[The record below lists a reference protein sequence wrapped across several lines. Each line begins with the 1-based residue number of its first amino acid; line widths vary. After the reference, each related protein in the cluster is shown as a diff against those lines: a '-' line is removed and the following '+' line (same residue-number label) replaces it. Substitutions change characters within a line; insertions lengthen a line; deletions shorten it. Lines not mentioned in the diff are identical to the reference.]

1 MKNISRNLTML
12 CDFYELTMANGY
24 FHCEIRDK
32 ITYFDVFY
40 RDNPDDG
47 GYAIVAGLEQ
57 IVEYINDLHFD
68 EGDIA
73 YLRSKGCFGE
83 DFLDYLRTFRFTG
96 DMWAVPEGTVVVP
109 GEPLITVRA
118 PAIEAQFIETYLLL
132 MINHQSL
139 IATKASRLT
148 RSAKGRAV
156 SEFGSRRAQGA
167 DAAILGAR
175 AAYIG
180 GCNNTACTIT
190 DEVYGVP
197 TTGTMAHSWVQMFD
211 DEYTAFKT
219 YCEIYPNNATLLV
232 DTYNVL
238 ESGVPNAIRAFKE
251 VLAPRG
257 ITKCAVRIDS
267 GDITYLSKK
276 VRKMLDEA
284 ELFDC
289 KIVASNSLDE
299 YIIREVIR
307 QGAAIDAFGVGER
320 LITAKS
326 DPVFGAVYK
335 LVAVENSDGS
345 IKPKIKLSENVG
357 KITTPH
363 FKKVYRLIDRETGMA
378 EADLIC
384 VHDETVDDSG
394 ELEIFDPVHTWKT
407 KTMTHFRA
415 VELLCPIYEGGR
427 QVYEL
432 PTLSQIREHCAQSLR
447 QMWDE
452 VRRFTNPHN
461 YYVDLSDKLWNIKND
476 MIQERRNPKR

>member
-1 MKNISRNLTML
+1 
-12 CDFYELTMANGY
+12 
-24 FHCEIRDK
+24 
-32 ITYFDVFY
+32 
-40 RDNPDDG
+40 
-47 GYAIVAGLEQ
+47 
-57 IVEYINDLHFD
+57 
-68 EGDIA
+68 
-73 YLRSKGCFGE
+73 
-83 DFLDYLRTFRFTG
+83 
-96 DMWAVPEGTVVVP
+96 
-109 GEPLITVRA
+109 
-118 PAIEAQFIETYLLL
+118 
-132 MINHQSL
+132 
-139 IATKASRLT
+139 
-148 RSAKGRAV
+148 
-156 SEFGSRRAQGA
+156 
-167 DAAILGAR
+167 
-175 AAYIG
+175 
-180 GCNNTACTIT
+180 
-190 DEVYGVP
+190 
-197 TTGTMAHSWVQMFD
+197 
-211 DEYTAFKT
+211 
-219 YCEIYPNNATLLV
+219 
-232 DTYNVL
+232 
-238 ESGVPNAIRAFKE
+238 
-251 VLAPRG
+251 
-257 ITKCAVRIDS
+257 
-267 GDITYLSKK
+267 
-276 VRKMLDEA
+276 MLDEA
-284 ELFDC
+284 ELSDC

>member
-24 FHCEIRDK
+24 FHSEIRDK

-47 GYAIVAGLEQ
+47 GYAIAAGLEQ
-57 IVEYINDLHFD
+57 IVEYINDLHF
-68 EGDIA
+68 EEEDIE

-96 DMWAVPEGTVVVP
+96 DMWAVPEGTVVFP
-109 GEPLITVRA
+109 SEPLITVRA

-148 RSAKGRAV
+148 RSAKGRAI

-180 GCNNTACTIT
+180 GCNNTACTISE
-190 DEVYGVP
+190 EVFGVP
-197 TTGTMAHSWVQMFD
+197 ATGTMAHSWVQMFD

-219 YCEIYPNNATLLV
+219 YCEIYPNNATLLI

-251 VLAPRG
+251 VLLPRG
-257 ITKCAVRIDS
+257 ITRCAVRIDS

-299 YIIREVIR
+299 YLIREVIR

-335 LVAVENSDGS
+335 LVAVENPDGS

-384 VHDETVDDSG
+384 VHDETVDDTRP
-394 ELEIFDPVHTWKT
+394 LEIFDPVHTWKT
-407 KTMTHFRA
+407 KTMTNFKA
-415 VELLCPIYEGGR
+415 VDLLLPIYESGR

-432 PTLSQIREHCAQSLR
+432 PTLEEIRAWCAQSIAG
-447 QMWDE
+447 MWDE

-461 YYVDLSDKLWNIKND
+461 YYVDLSEKLWSIKND

>member
-1 MKNISRNLTML
+1 
-12 CDFYELTMANGY
+12 
-24 FHCEIRDK
+24 
-32 ITYFDVFY
+32 
-40 RDNPDDG
+40 
-47 GYAIVAGLEQ
+47 
-57 IVEYINDLHFD
+57 
-68 EGDIA
+68 
-73 YLRSKGCFGE
+73 
-83 DFLDYLRTFRFTG
+83 
-96 DMWAVPEGTVVVP
+96 MWAVPEGTVVFP

-139 IATKASRLT
+139 IATKASRLA
-148 RSAKGRAV
+148 RSAKGRAI
-156 SEFGSRRAQGA
+156 SEFGSRRAHGA

-180 GCNNTACTIT
+180 GCNNSACTIS
-190 DEVYGVP
+190 DEAYGVP
-197 TTGTMAHSWVQMFD
+197 ATGTMAHSWVQMFD

-251 VLAPRG
+251 VLIPRG

-335 LVAVENSDGS
+335 LVAIENEDGS

-363 FKKVYRLIDRETGMA
+363 FKKLYRLKDRETGMA

-384 VHDETVDDSG
+384 VHDETVDDTKP
-394 ELEIFDPVHTWKT
+394 LEIFDPVHTWKR
-407 KTMTHFRA
+407 KTMENFEA
-415 VELLCPIYEGGR
+415 VELQQPIYLQGK

-432 PTLSQIREHCAQSLR
+432 PTLAQIREHCAQSLGE
-447 QMWDE
+447 MWDE

-476 MIQERRNPKR
+476 MIQERRHSKK

>member
-1 MKNISRNLTML
+1 MRDISRNLTML

-24 FHCEIRDK
+24 FHSEIRDK
-32 ITYFDVFY
+32 ITYFDLFY
-40 RDNPDDG
+40 RDNPDNG
-47 GYAIVAGLEQ
+47 GYAIVAGLQQ
-57 IVEYINDLHFD
+57 IVEYINELHF
-68 EGDIA
+68 EEEDIEF
-73 YLRSKGCFGE
+73 LRSKGCFGE

-96 DMWAVPEGTVVVP
+96 DMWAVPEGTVVFP
-109 GEPLITVRA
+109 GEPLVTVRA

-148 RSAKGRAV
+148 RSAKGRV
-156 SEFGSRRAQGA
+156 ISEFGSRRAQGA

-180 GCNNTACTIT
+180 GCNNTACTIS

-197 TTGTMAHSWVQMFD
+197 ATGTMAHSWVQMFD

-219 YCEIYPNNATLLV
+219 YCEIYPKNATLLV

-251 VLAPRG
+251 ILLPQG

-299 YIIREVIR
+299 YIIREIIR

-335 LVAVENSDGS
+335 LVAVENADGS
-345 IKPKIKLSENVG
+345 ITPKIKLSENVG

-363 FKKVYRLIDRETGMA
+363 FKKVYRLKDRETGMA

-384 VHDETVDDSG
+384 VHDETVDDTQP
-394 ELEIFDPVHTWKT
+394 LEIFDPVHTWKRKLMENFT
-407 KTMTHFRA
+407 A
-415 VELLCPIYEGGR
+415 EELQKPIYLAGK

-432 PTLSQIREHCAQSLR
+432 PTLSEIRAHCADSIRE
-447 QMWDE
+447 MWDE

-461 YYVDLSDKLWNIKND
+461 YYVDMSEKLWTVKNN
-476 MIQERRNPKR
+476 MIQERRNPKK